1 MLTDWSNQPA
11 SIRTFVLICCAFEL
25 LALAGAVLGFGS
37 AMRNLLLTF
46 GGFWPELLAGA
57 TRIYPGQP
65 IAMFATSAFLHGG
78 LLHLFMNMVAMLWL
92 GPIVV
97 ARVGERA
104 FWPLAGLCAL
114 GAGAVYGLMSN
125 SGMPMVGASGV
136 LFGFLGIVA
145 TWTFL
150 DRLTRRL
157 SLRPL
162 VHQALV
168 FAALNVA
175 LTLLS
180 GVIAWQAHL
189 GGLLAGV
196 LCGVLTWSRHTHL
209 RVS

>member
-1 MLTDWSNQPA
+1 MQTDWPNQPA

-25 LALAGAVLGFGS
+25 LALAAAVLGFGS
-37 AMRNLLLTF
+37 AVRNMLLTF
-46 GGFWPELLAGA
+46 GGFWPGLLANA
-57 TRIYPGQP
+57 TPIYPGQP

-78 LLHLFMNMVAMLWL
+78 LLHFFMNMVALMWL
-92 GPIVV
+92 GPIVI

-114 GAGAVYGLMSN
+114 GAGAVYGLLSS
-125 SGMPMVGASGV
+125 SGTPMVGASGI
-136 LFGFLGIVA
+136 LFGFLGIIA

-150 DRLTRRL
+150 DQLTRRQ

-196 LCGVLTWSRHTHL
+196 LCGLWTWSRHTRL
-209 RVS
+209 RSP